1 MDESNNYYIHNAF
14 IVNEGKLFQGD
25 VLVREGKIARI
36 MGKNAL
42 VEDIVM
48 DARTRFVDATGLYL
62 LPGGIDEHVHF
73 RDPGLTR
80 KGDFQSESRAAV
92 AGGICSVLDMPNTL
106 PQTTTLALWEEKQAS
121 AEGRMY
127 TNYAFYLGATNHNL
141 DEITRADR
149 RKVAGVKLFLGSST
163 GDMLLSDDAVLD
175 ALFEWK
181 GMPFLAHC
189 EDEAT
194 IRQNTERAKAV
205 FGDAAPF
212 RIHPE
217 IRSRKACML
226 SSGKAVKAAQKHRA
240 PLHILHVST
249 AEELSLLDA
258 DYPEI
263 TMEVCP
269 SYLFFSDRDY
279 DRLGCRIKC
288 NPAIKAETDREALLQ
303 ALKHNKIRCV
313 GSDHAPHCW
322 EEKHK
327 PYFQSPSGMPMVAH
341 SLPLLLELV
350 WEKKLKMVQVAELL
364 SHGPASLL
372 GICNKGYLREGYDA
386 DLVLVEM
393 NETPAPA
400 DIPYRCGWSP
410 LEGVKLHGR
419 IHSTFV
425 NGKRVYHL
433 GKYAEKAEGKP
444 LTFDR

>member
-1 MDESNNYYIHNAF
+1 MDETDNYYIHNAF

-25 VLVREGKIARI
+25 ILVKEGKIARI

-42 VEDIVM
+42 VDDIAM
-48 DARTRFVDATGLYL
+48 EPGTRFIDATGLYL

-80 KGDFQSESRAAV
+80 KGDFLSESRAAV

-106 PQTTTLALWEEKQAS
+106 PQTTSIARWEEKQAS

-141 DEITRADR
+141 DEITRSDR

-163 GDMLLSDDAVLD
+163 GDMLLSDETVLH
-175 ALFEWK
+175 ALFQWK
-181 GMPFLAHC
+181 GLPFLAHC
-189 EDEAT
+189 EDETT
-194 IRQNTERAKAV
+194 IRVNTEKAKTTY
-205 FGDAAPF
+205 GDDAPF

-217 IRSRKACML
+217 IRSREACLL
-226 SSGKAVKAAQKHRA
+226 SSEKAVKMAQQYNA

-249 AEELSLLDA
+249 VEELSLLNA

-269 SYLFFSDRDY
+269 SYLFFNDKDY
-279 DRLGCRIKC
+279 DKLGCRIKC
-288 NPAIKAETDREALLQ
+288 NPAIKTAADQEALLQ
-303 ALKHNKIRCV
+303 ALQHNRFRCI
-313 GSDHAPHCW
+313 GSDHAPHSW
-322 EEKHK
+322 DEKDR

-341 SLPLLLELV
+341 TLPLLLELV

-372 GICNKGYLREGYDA
+372 GICRKGYIREGYDA

-393 NETPAPA
+393 NEAPSSA

-410 LEGVKLHGR
+410 LEGRRLHGR

-425 NGKRVYHL
+425 NGKCVYRL
-433 GKYAEKAEGKP
+433 GKFADKAEGKP
-444 LTFDR
+444 MEFDR